1 MAEAFLRAVAGD
13 LVEVHSAGSAPTGYV
28 HPLAVKVM
36 AEIGIDISAQQS
48 KHMREFLGRP
58 VQTVITVCSE
68 ADAACPVFP
77 GQVNRYHWPFDDPA
91 KAIGNDAEVMAVF
104 RRVRDEIRRVFE
116 AYGAGLRDAAGFW
129 G

>member
-13 LVEVHSAGSAPTGYV
+13 IVEVHSAGSAPTGHV

-36 AEIGIDISAQQS
+36 AEVGIDISAHRS
-48 KHMREFLGRP
+48 KHMREFLSRP

-77 GQVNRYHWPFDDPA
+77 GKVNRYHWPFDDPA
-91 KAIGNDAEVMAVF
+91 KATGTDAEVMAVF
-104 RRVRDEIRRVFE
+104 RRVRDEIRRRFE
-116 AYGAGLRDAAGFW
+116 AYGAGLHDAAGFW